1 MTKKTASTKKPP
13 GGRTVKVIVDNE
25 FTSGAD
31 PTSKARR
38 RNPAP
43 VSNVI
48 QLMFR
53 EIAETREKALRTQAE
68 IDLLTEQT
76 REALQRLKAA

>member
-1 MTKKTASTKKPP
+1 MTKKIANTKKQA
-13 GGRTVKVIVDNE
+13 GGRMVKVVEDDEI
-25 FTSGAD
+25 TSGAA
-31 PTSKARR
+31 PHR
-38 RNPAP
+38 RNPASE
-43 VSNVI
+43 SNVI

-53 EIAETREKALRTQAE
+53 EIAETREKSLRTQAE